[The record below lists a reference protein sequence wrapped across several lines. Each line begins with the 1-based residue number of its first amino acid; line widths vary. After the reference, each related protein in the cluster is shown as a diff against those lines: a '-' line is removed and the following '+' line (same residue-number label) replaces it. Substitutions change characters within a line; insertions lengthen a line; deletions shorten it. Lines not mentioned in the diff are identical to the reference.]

1 MSYDLPVRRSQA
13 AGSAF
18 TVTTLPTAAQMVGEP
33 IGMLAYTTDGG
44 LYGWNGTSWAAIGG
58 GGSGISVGV
67 TSITGGTSGYVV
79 YDNAGVVGELANTGA
94 GNNVLSV
101 SPTLTTPNLGTPS
114 ALTLT
119 SATGLPLTTG
129 VTGTLPVA
137 NGGTGVTTST
147 GSGNNVLSTSPTLSG
162 PVTVTGTFQLGSSDL
177 ILSRKAAAS
186 LQLGDP
192 DAAAPVAQ
200 TIGPQSVVAGTSNT
214 AGKNFTINGSR
225 GTGSGQG
232 GNIIFQ
238 VAPAGVA
245 GTAQNA
251 LTPGL
256 AIGGSG
262 GVTAY
267 GSANNTAL
275 SLQGLTQTNSFPV
288 INGTQTWN
296 NAAVVF
302 TGFKLNFT
310 SSGSDA
316 TSLLMDLQ
324 LNDTSQFNVGKNGT
338 VTANGLNL
346 LDDVSQLTWGFSSD
360 LILTRKQA
368 GKLQFGADDAAAPV
382 AQTIGPQSV
391 IAGTTNTAGQNFTI
405 RGSQGTGTGVG
416 GDIIFQVAPAGSSGS
431 AQNTLAQAM
440 RVYNNKT
447 VVVGAAY
454 TVATLPAA
462 GTQGRRAWVTDATAP
477 TFGGVLVGGGAV
489 VIPVFDNGTSWVSA

>member
-1 MSYDLPVRRSQA
+1 MSYDLPVRRSQQ

-18 TVTTLPTAAQMVGEP
+18 TVATLPTAVQMVGEP
-33 IGMLAYTTDGG
+33 TGMLAYTTDGG
-44 LYGWNGTSWAAIGG
+44 LYGWNGTTWAAIGGGG

-79 YDNAGVVGELANTGA
+79 YDNAGVVGELANTGT

-114 ALTLT
+114 SLTLT

-147 GSGNNVLSTSPTLSG
+147 GSGNNVLSTSPTLTG
-162 PVTVTGTFQLGSSDL
+162 PVIVTEAVGSTALTLTGATQTTSQPVLNVTQTWNNVATTFTGVKLNVTDTTSATASLLADFQIGSSSKFSVRKDGSILIAQASVLRANSGSADGEIFISSVNNGNQISISDL
-177 ILSRKAAAS
+177 GVTTRDGISFSVTAASRTTRDVFVYRKAAAS
-186 LQLGDP
+186 LQFGAF

-200 TIGPQSVVAGTSNT
+200 TIGPQSVVAGTT
-214 AGKNFTINGSR
+214 DI
-225 GTGSGQG
+225 
-232 GNIIFQ
+232 
-238 VAPAGVA
+238 
-245 GTAQNA
+245 
-251 LTPGL
+251 
-256 AIGGSG
+256 
-262 GVTAY
+262 
-267 GSANNTAL
+267 
-275 SLQGLTQTNSFPV
+275 
-288 INGTQTWN
+288 
-296 NAAVVF
+296 
-302 TGFKLNFT
+302 
-310 SSGSDA
+310 
-316 TSLLMDLQ
+316 
-324 LNDTSQFNVGKNGT
+324 
-338 VTANGLNL
+338 
-346 LDDVSQLTWGFSSD
+346 
-360 LILTRKQA
+360 
-368 GKLQFGADDAAAPV
+368 
-382 AQTIGPQSV
+382 
-391 IAGTTNTAGQNFTI
+391 AGQNFTI

-477 TFGGVLVGGGAV
+477 TFGGALVGGGAV

>member
-1 MSYDLPVRRSQA
+1 MSYDLPVRRSQQ

-18 TVTTLPTAAQMVGEP
+18 TVATLPTAAQMVGEP

-58 GGSGISVGV
+58 GGGGSGISVGV
-67 TSITGGTSGYVV
+67 TSITGGTSGYVM
-79 YDNAGVVGELANTGA
+79 YDNAGVVGELNTTGS
-94 GNNVLSV
+94 GNVVLSS

-114 ALTLT
+114 SLTLT

-147 GSGNNVLSTSPTLSG
+147 GSGNNVLSTSPALTG
-162 PVTVTGTFQLGSSDL
+162 PVTVTEAVGSTALTLTGATQTTSFPVLDATQTWNNVSTTFTGVKLNVTNTASATASLLMDLQVGGGSPVSQFKVDKAGNTYTNGSVWVNGTTTSGINYTSFRTAIWHENVSRLVLQTGSISAEPTDAIGWRNATGVAASID
-177 ILSRKAAAS
+177 ILLTRKAAAS
-186 LQLGDP
+186 LQLGAA

-214 AGKNFTINGSR
+214 AG
-225 GTGSGQG
+225 
-232 GNIIFQ
+232 
-238 VAPAGVA
+238 
-245 GTAQNA
+245 QN
-251 LTPGL
+251 LT
-256 AIGGSG
+256 
-262 GVTAY
+262 V
-267 GSANNTAL
+267 
-275 SLQGLTQTNSFPV
+275 
-288 INGTQTWN
+288 
-296 NAAVVF
+296 
-302 TGFKLNFT
+302 
-310 SSGSDA
+310 
-316 TSLLMDLQ
+316 
-324 LNDTSQFNVGKNGT
+324 
-338 VTANGLNL
+338 
-346 LDDVSQLTWGFSSD
+346 
-360 LILTRKQA
+360 
-368 GKLQFGADDAAAPV
+368 
-382 AQTIGPQSV
+382 
-391 IAGTTNTAGQNFTI
+391 

-462 GTQGRRAWVTDATAP
+462 GTQGRRAWVTDATTP
-477 TFGGVLVGGGAV
+477 TFGGALVGGGAV

>member
-1 MSYDLPVRRSQA
+1 MSYDLPVRRSQQ

-18 TVTTLPTAAQMVGEP
+18 TVATLPTAVQMVGEP

-44 LYGWNGTSWAAIGG
+44 LYGWNGTSWAAIGGGG

-79 YDNAGVVGELANTGA
+79 YDNAGVVGELANTGT

-114 ALTLT
+114 SLTLT

-129 VTGTLPVA
+129 VTGTLPVT

-147 GSGNNVLSTSPTLSG
+147 GSGNNVLSTSPTLTG
-162 PVTVTGTFQLGSSDL
+162 PVTVTEAVGSTALTLTGATQTTSFPVLDATQTWNNVATTFTGIKLNVTDTTSASASLLMDLQVGGASIVNVSKSGVIGTATNSNLTIRAGASGTSGNISLIAGSGFANITAQTPNLIVTGTDAVRRAALGSTGVQIVSGSAITWSSNAAGPADSSIDL
-177 ILSRKAAAS
+177 TLTRKAAAS
-186 LQLGDP
+186 LQLGAA

-214 AGKNFTINGSR
+214 AG
-225 GTGSGQG
+225 
-232 GNIIFQ
+232 
-238 VAPAGVA
+238 
-245 GTAQNA
+245 QN
-251 LTPGL
+251 LT
-256 AIGGSG
+256 
-262 GVTAY
+262 V
-267 GSANNTAL
+267 
-275 SLQGLTQTNSFPV
+275 
-288 INGTQTWN
+288 
-296 NAAVVF
+296 
-302 TGFKLNFT
+302 
-310 SSGSDA
+310 
-316 TSLLMDLQ
+316 
-324 LNDTSQFNVGKNGT
+324 
-338 VTANGLNL
+338 
-346 LDDVSQLTWGFSSD
+346 
-360 LILTRKQA
+360 
-368 GKLQFGADDAAAPV
+368 
-382 AQTIGPQSV
+382 
-391 IAGTTNTAGQNFTI
+391 

-477 TFGGVLVGGGAV
+477 TFLGALTGGGAV
-489 VIPVFDNGTSWVSA
+489 VCPVFDNGTAWVSA